1 MNLIYFDTK
10 QLEDYFFDDEYK
22 KAYNSI
28 VEEENILF
36 WTGRIKTDSL
46 ICLNEQGESF
56 PVNIHHINRV
66 LVRGKNF
73 PYHVFKHY
81 NVEIINKQRFE
92 DIFSNKLHTKI
103 FLKALDDLPNITCN
117 VYAIDELKE
126 GNKYVLKPTEG
137 LKGEG
142 ILISDDISQIKNQV
156 KIFKAAGTNYII
168 EDFVKPIPFKGHSI
182 YDIRVVVVGL
192 KPVLTLLRVPAE
204 GSELANLAQGGSKE
218 ILDYYKL
225 DKKVQSILERL
236 IDFIYI
242 KFRNSVYSI
251 DFSITEEGINIFEF
265 NTYPGIR
272 LEYTKYLETLKEML
286 VGKRRKKISLEF

>member
-1 MNLIYFDTK
+1 MNLIYFDAK

-36 WTGRIKTDSL
+36 WTGRIKGEILT
-46 ICLNEQGESF
+46 CLNEQGESF
-56 PVNIHHINRV
+56 SVNIHSINRI

-73 PYHVFKHY
+73 PYGVFKHFD
-81 NVEIINKQRFE
+81 VEIINKLRFE
-92 DIFSNKLHTKI
+92 ETFSNKLHTKL
-103 FLKALDDLPNITCN
+103 FLNRLDSLPNITCN
-117 VYAIDELKE
+117 MYSLDELKK

-142 ILISDDISQIKNQV
+142 ILISDNIDEIKNQA
-156 KIFKAAGTNYII
+156 KIFDEVGTKYII
-168 EDFVKPIPFKGHSI
+168 EDFVKPVPFKGHDI
-182 YDIRVVVVGL
+182 YDIRVVFVGF

-218 ILDYYKL
+218 ILDYTKL
-225 DKKVQSILERL
+225 SKKVQFILGH
-236 IDFIYI
+236 IADYIYI

-272 LEYTKYLETLKEML
+272 LEYTMYLETLKQML
-286 VGKRRKKISLEF
+286 VGKKRKKVSLEF